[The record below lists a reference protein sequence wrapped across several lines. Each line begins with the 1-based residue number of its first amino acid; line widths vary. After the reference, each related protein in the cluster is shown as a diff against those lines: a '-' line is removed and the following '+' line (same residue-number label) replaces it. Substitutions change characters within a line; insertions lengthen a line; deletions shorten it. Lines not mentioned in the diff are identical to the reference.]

1 MIGDAILLA
10 LQPENL
16 AVIFACTLYGA
27 FVGAMPGLTAT
38 MAVSLLVPFTFFMDP
53 IPAISAI
60 VATTTTAIFAGD
72 IAGALLRMPGTP
84 ASAAYVNDSFR
95 LAGKGLARSTLLV
108 SLFTAAIGGIVGVV
122 ILSLIAPQL
131 ARFAIG
137 FSSYENFWLSA
148 LGLTCAVFA
157 GSGTIP
163 KNLAS
168 LFIGLFIATIGID
181 VAVGHPRFTFDNYE
195 LFDGVSFIPAMIGL
209 FAMSEVLRNARVAG
223 SGGTAREAL
232 TKTALEPI
240 GKAMAVAW
248 SAVVRFRL
256 NIARSSL
263 LGTGIGALPGAG
275 ADVAAWICYAI
286 SRRFSKAPERY
297 GEGSIEGIADG
308 GSANNA
314 AVAGAWT
321 PALVF
326 GIPGDSVTAI
336 AIGVLLLKGLT
347 PGPQIFDTDADLVNA
362 LFGSFLIAN
371 VAMLVSG
378 ALAVLAATLILRVP
392 RNILM
397 PLVLLASLV
406 GGYAITNS
414 VMAIWIILVLGLLG
428 YVMEENG
435 VPMAP
440 AILGIVLGRI
450 MEDNF
455 MVSMLKAQGSFA
467 AFFERDY
474 AFVLGVAT
482 LALWAGLLVKAIAQA
497 RSPRAG
503 LRPDDSATE

>member
-1 MIGDAILLA
+1 MIADAILLA
-10 LQPENL
+10 LEPSNL
-16 AVIFACTLYGA
+16 AIIFICTLYGA

-84 ASAAYVNDSFR
+84 ASAAYVDDSFA
-95 LAGKGLARSTLLV
+95 LARQGKARSTLLL
-108 SLFTAAIGGIVGVV
+108 SLFTAAIGGVVGVL

-157 GSGTIP
+157 GSGTVA
-163 KNLAS
+163 KSLAS

-195 LFDGVSFIPAMIGL
+195 LYDGVSFIPAMIGL
-209 FAMSEVLRNARVAG
+209 FALSEVLRNARRGVNGVDAQ
-223 SGGTAREAL
+223 
-232 TKTALEPI
+232 KTLAQTTLEPI
-240 GKAMAVAW
+240 GAAARTAWRHVA
-248 SAVVRFRL
+248 AFRL

-275 ADVAAWICYAI
+275 ADIAAWICYAI
-286 SRRFSKAPERY
+286 SRRFSKTPQAY
-297 GEGSIEGIADG
+297 GRGASEGIADG

-336 AIGVLLLKGLT
+336 AIGVLLMKGLT
-347 PGPQIFDTDADLVNA
+347 PGPQIFDTDADLINA

-371 VAMLVSG
+371 L
-378 ALAVLAATLILRVP
+378 ALIILRRP
-392 RNILM
+392 RRAGGDLH
-397 PLVLLASLV
+397 PEGPPQPVDAAGASGLAGRRLRHHQ
-406 GGYAITNS
+406 
-414 VMAIWIILVLGLLG
+414 LGDGDL
-428 YVMEENG
+428 
-435 VPMAP
+435 
-440 AILGIVLGRI
+440 
-450 MEDNF
+450 DH
-455 MVSMLKAQGSFA
+455 
-467 AFFERDY
+467 
-474 AFVLGVAT
+474 
-482 LALWAGLLVKAIAQA
+482 
-497 RSPRAG
+497 PRARRARLCDG
-503 LRPDDSATE
+503 GERRADGPGDPRHCAWPGDGGQFHGVDAEGAGGFSGVL